1 MRRTAWLAALLLAV
15 APAAAKD
22 AGGAYAIKGAGQ
34 ATCADYAAAFAGA
47 GETGGTALLRYAG
60 WLEGYLTGF
69 NHFQDETYDLAPW
82 QTTELMLAMIAKHCV
97 AHPERS
103 FTDAANALALIFYP
117 DRLDAQSDLVRV
129 EANGQAVF
137 LYRDLLE
144 VVRARLGK
152 LGHPAGAEGDAF
164 GRTYADAL
172 KAFQAQRGLTVSGL
186 PDQPTM
192 NALFLA
198 TDDAAPAQ

>member
-34 ATCADYAAAFAGA
+34 AGCADYAAAFAGA
-47 GETGGTALLRYAG
+47 GETSGTALLRYAG

-69 NHFQDETYDLAPW
+69 NHFQDQTYDLAPW

-97 AHPERS
+97 AYPERS

-117 DRLDAQSDLVRV
+117 DRMDAQSELVRV

-144 VVRARLGK
+144 VVRARLDA
-152 LGHPAGAEGDAF
+152 LGHEAGAEGAAF
-164 GRTYADAL
+164 GRPDANAL
-172 KAFQAQRGLTVSGL
+172 KAFQAQRGLTISGL
-186 PDQPTM
+186 PDQSTM

-198 TDDAAPAQ
+198 EPG